1 MSVRSWKPYAA
12 AGAMVLAWGSAAWA
26 EAPGDAV
33 RGRIAVIG
41 KGNCLACHHLPIPEE
56 PDHGDIGPDL
66 STVGARLDAAELTAR
81 IKDPK
86 TINPDTIM
94 PSFLKADL
102 HRVAKGWAGQ
112 TILSEQDVADVVAY
126 LLTLK

>member
-1 MSVRSWKPYAA
+1 MPGLSWKPHALA
-12 AGAMVLAWGSAAWA
+12 CAMLVVWTASAWA
-26 EAPGDAV
+26 DMPGDV
-33 RGRIAVIG
+33 GRGRIAVIG

-66 STVGARLDAAELTAR
+66 SAVGSRLTAAELAAR

-86 TINPDTIM
+86 IINPDTIM
-94 PSFLKADL
+94 PSFLRADL
-102 HRVAKGWAGQ
+102 HRVAKNWQGK
-112 TILSEQDVADVVAY
+112 TILSSQEVADVVAY

>member
-1 MSVRSWKPYAA
+1 MSATAWKRHALACAA
-12 AGAMVLAWGSAAWA
+12 LIAWSSAAWA
-26 EAPGDAV
+26 DMPGDPA
-33 RGRIAVIG
+33 RGRLAVIG

-66 STVGARLDAAELTAR
+66 SNVGSRLGTAELTAR

-94 PSFLKADL
+94 PSFFKADL
-102 HRVAKGWAGQ
+102 HRVAKKWEGQ
-112 TILSEQDVADVVAY
+112 TILTSQDVADVVAY

>member
-1 MSVRSWKPYAA
+1 MPATPWMRH
-12 AGAMVLAWGSAAWA
+12 AMACAMLVAWTAAAWA
-26 EAPGDAV
+26 EMPGDAG
-33 RGRIAVIG
+33 RGRVAVIG

-66 STVGARLDAAELTAR
+66 STVGSRLGATELAAR
-81 IKDPK
+81 IVDPK

-94 PSFLKADL
+94 PSFFKTDL
-102 HRVAKGWAGQ
+102 HRVAKDWQGQ
-112 TILSEQDVADVVAY
+112 TILTRQDVADVVAY